1 MGLIQRVYISR
12 ATRSMAADD
21 LLALLEVSRR
31 RNKREGITGLL
42 VYHGE
47 TFMQVLEGEAARVGA
62 LYEDIVRDPRNGQN
76 HVLYESNIAVREFG
90 SWAMAFVPPEAID
103 PHQLVAFSPF
113 LDPSKDTAARADRRA
128 TAHRFM
134 VALRDDLLRRPG
146 HA

>member
-1 MGLIQRVYISR
+1 MELIQLVYISR
-12 ATRSMAADD
+12 ATRAMAADD

-47 TFMQVLEGEAARVGA
+47 TFMQVLEGDEPRVGA
-62 LYEDIVRDPRNGQN
+62 LYEDIVRDPRNSQN
-76 HVLYESNIAVREFG
+76 HLLYESKIAVREFAT
-90 SWAMAFVPPEAID
+90 WAMAFVPPEAID
-103 PHQLVAFSPF
+103 PNQLVAFSPF
-113 LDPSKDTAARADRRA
+113 LDPSKDTAALADRRA

-134 VALRDDLLRRPG
+134 VALRDDMLRRPG